1 MRPSFQSPIRSGAT
15 IMIGNTDE
23 SPAARTPTMKN
34 DTAKRPATGSNV
46 AAMSS
51 IFSNPLPCAK
61 SAPAATAMT
70 EPETTNMSDAETI
83 ESRRSV
89 LMSSVPHPFSRTS
102 SGRVTNVGAAIV
114 VPTNAASIRSDAP
127 SDGASGRIARLSVA
141 ASGHVANT
149 ETMNVSAIRNTKNA
163 RTFSKNE

>member
-1 MRPSFQSPIRSGAT
+1 
-15 IMIGNTDE
+15 
-23 SPAARTPTMKN
+23 MKS

-89 LMSSVPHPFSRTS
+89 FMSSAPHLFSRTS

-114 VPTNAASIRSDAP
+114 VPTNAASMRSDAP
-127 SDGASGRIARLSVA
+127 SEGTIGRIARRNVA
-141 ASGHVANT
+141 TSGHVAKT
-149 ETMNVSAIRNTKNA
+149 ETTNVNAIRNTKNA
-163 RTFSKNE
+163 RSFSTRRTLEPSRRTSSVRP